1 MIGAFFAAKLLG
13 IPRWLWIIAFL
24 ALLYAALVIAEGA
37 DDKNNQTIGAT
48 VEREAQ
54 TREVLE
60 RTETGNAAREEVRE
74 AIARDGGRSDIVYD
88 QCVRTARTPANCERF
103 LPERPADQR

>member
-1 MIGAFFAAKLLG
+1 MILSFLAAKTFG
-13 IPRWLWIIAFL
+13 VPRWLLAVLAILAVV
-24 ALLYAALVIAEGA
+24 ALLMKLEAN

-60 RTETGNAAREEVRE
+60 RTETGNAVREEVRE
-74 AIARDGGRSDIVYD
+74 AIRRDGGRSDIVYD
-88 QCVRTARTPANCERF
+88 QCVRTARTPSKCERF
-103 LPERPADQR
+103 LPERPEDQR

>member
-1 MIGAFFAAKLLG
+1 MPPFLLTKLFGL
-13 IPRWLWIIAFL
+13 PRWVWAVLVFAVIVLVLI
-24 ALLYAALVIAEGA
+24 LLERA
-37 DDKNNQTIGAT
+37 DDKNNQTIGAV

-60 RTETGNAAREEVRE
+60 RTETGNAVREEVRE

-88 QCVRTARTPANCERF
+88 QCVRTARTPSKCERF
-103 LPERPADQR
+103 LPERPSTER